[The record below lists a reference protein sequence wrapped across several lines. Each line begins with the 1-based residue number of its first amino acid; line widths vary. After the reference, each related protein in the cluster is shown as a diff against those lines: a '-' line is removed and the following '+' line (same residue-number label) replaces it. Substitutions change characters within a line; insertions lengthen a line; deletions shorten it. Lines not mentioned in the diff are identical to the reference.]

1 MTFLPFVCLG
11 IGIILG
17 VFIKDKRF
25 KNYSEKLST
34 IVLSLLMITIG
45 MNIGID
51 TSVRENFA
59 EIGLNCVVI
68 SLMAIGFSVL
78 FILLCEKTVL
88 PLKALSKELEEK
100 NLSLQQEGAEEQSG
114 DTTLIFLMPVSII
127 FGLLLGR
134 ILQEKISSLMIDR
147 GFTLF
152 LILLYVCVG
161 ISQGGEKGIFKF
173 LKLLGAKILL
183 IPLCILVGSITGG
196 IIAGKILNLPVV
208 VSVISASGMGYYSIT
223 GAFMTNSYGLGVGAY
238 GFIVN
243 ILREM
248 LTILLMPFL
257 IKISLGSP
265 IAGGG
270 AGNMDTMLMPVTKF
284 VGAPL
289 GVVTLFTGTVLTIIV
304 PFLLPL
310 LASILK

>member
-1 MTFLPFVCLG
+1 MTFLPFICLA

-17 VFIKDKRF
+17 VLIKDKRL

-34 IVLSLLMITIG
+34 IVLALLMITIG
-45 MNIGID
+45 LNIGID

-59 EIGLNCVVI
+59 KIGLNCVVI
-68 SLMAIGFSVL
+68 SLMAIGSSVL
-78 FILLCEKTVL
+78 FIVLCEKTVL
-88 PLKALSKELEEK
+88 PLKSLSKELEEK
-100 NLSLQQEGAEEQSG
+100 NLFLYQEGAEEQSR

-127 FGLLLGR
+127 LGLILGR
-134 ILQEKISSLMIDR
+134 LFQEKISSLMIDKC
-147 GFTLF
+147 FTLF

-161 ISQGGEKGIFKF
+161 ISQGTEKGLFKF
-173 LKLLGAKILL
+173 LKLLGVKIVL

-196 IIAGKILNLPVV
+196 IIAGKILNLPAV

-223 GAFMTNSYGLGVGAY
+223 GAFMTNSYGLEVGAY

-289 GVVTLFTGTVLTIIV
+289 GVVTLFTGTILTVIV

-310 LASILK
+310 LASIL

>member
-1 MTFLPFVCLG
+1 MTVLPFICLA

-17 VFIKDKRF
+17 IFIKDNRLKI
-25 KNYSEKLST
+25 YSEKLST
-34 IVLSLLMITIG
+34 AVLSLLMLTIG
-45 MNIGID
+45 LGIGID
-51 TSVRENFA
+51 NAVRKNFA
-59 EIGLNCVVI
+59 EIGLNCIVI
-68 SLMAIGFSVL
+68 SLSAIAFSVI
-78 FILLCEKTVL
+78 FIVLCEKTVL

-100 NLSLQQEGAEEQSG
+100 NLSLNQEGEEEQPSG
-114 DTTLIFLMPVSII
+114 DTFLVFLMPVSVIS
-127 FGLLLGR
+127 GLLLGKFF
-134 ILQEKISSLMIDR
+134 QEKISSLMIDR
-147 GFTLF
+147 GFTIF
-152 LILLYVCVG
+152 LITLYICVG
-161 ISQGGEKGIFKF
+161 ISQGSEKGILNF
-173 LKLLGAKILL
+173 LKLLGIKIIW
-183 IPLCILVGSITGG
+183 IPICILAGSITGG
-196 IIAGKILNLPVV
+196 IIAGKILNLPAV

-223 GAFMTNSYGLGVGAY
+223 GAFMTNSYGLAVGAY

-248 LTILLMPFL
+248 LTIILMPFL

-289 GVVTLFTGTVLTIIV
+289 GIVTLFTGTILTIIV

-310 LASILK
+310 LASIL